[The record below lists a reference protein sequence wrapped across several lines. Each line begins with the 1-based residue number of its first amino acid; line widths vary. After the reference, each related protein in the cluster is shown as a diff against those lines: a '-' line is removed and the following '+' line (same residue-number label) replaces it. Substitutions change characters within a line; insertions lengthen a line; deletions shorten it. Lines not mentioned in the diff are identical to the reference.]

1 MVASM
6 TSKAQRQQALVEAKA
21 SLRLEG
27 LPISTRDDDLY
38 AAAVEDLSQGRF
50 AMSFWREFALNWHQ
64 RRSLAVDRRDSSAE
78 RAFQIPQFMARSC
91 PSPGMSSAQ
100 RSQQGRGERRR
111 WVLRTRRVRTQHLR
125 GCARRNGFHPLS
137 RRNACGAGHLRA
149 QRFGYVPRMRKA
161 GTFAGVAR
169 KVLG

>member
-1 MVASM
+1 M
-6 TSKAQRQQALVEAKA
+6 TSTRRP
-21 SLRLEG
+21 LR
-27 LPISTRDDDLY
+27 
-38 AAAVEDLSQGRF
+38 DLSQGRF

-111 WVLRTRRVRTQHLR
+111 WVLRTRRVRMQHLR

-149 QRFGYVPRMRKA
+149 QRFGYVPRMRN
-161 GTFAGVAR
+161 GVISTLLRALRRCTAHFVGSSWQWLGLWLGSCFPAR
-169 KVLG
+169 SPNKDELAA